1 MRQMWLGVSTDRTE
15 SSPIRRRAIL
25 GGRTSVDLVQR
36 WKSYGKLSIAAVQ
49 GRFARR
55 PPISPP
61 TWGRS
66 MAWKM
71 VLGRLVDDGGG
82 WRRFR

>member
-1 MRQMWLGVSTDRTE
+1 MG
-15 SSPIRRRAIL
+15 
-25 GGRTSVDLVQR
+25 LVQR
-36 WKSYGKLSIAAVQ
+36 WRSYAKLSIAAVQ
-49 GRFARR
+49 GRFAQR

-82 WRRFR
+82 SGEGLDEGVVWWCVMINCRV